1 MIRQSSFIGIVAT
14 ASGLLINASTAQAAA
29 ATWVSATGS
38 DTGTCPITAPCRTF
52 SFAHSQ
58 TNNNGSI
65 NVLTSG
71 NFGPLTIAKAI
82 SIVADGVEAVI
93 NTGAGGA
100 GIIVQAG
107 AAAVVS
113 LRGLIIDMRGTA
125 NHGIFFFS
133 GAALHVHN
141 SVIRKAGEGIF
152 LQPASGNLE
161 LYVADTTVAN
171 SAGTGIEI
179 RPNGNANVNVVLDR
193 VRVENSLGNGMAFFG
208 NSTTGIVT
216 ATVRDSISAGNGNHG
231 IITAENAGGGT
242 TTAMLE
248 RTASLNND
256 EMGVIAS
263 GAGATIRIGNSTVS
277 GNQVG
282 MASFGGGVIQSY
294 GTNKVNGNGTD
305 GDPSSTI
312 ASK

>member
-1 MIRQSSFIGIVAT
+1 M
-14 ASGLLINASTAQAAA
+14 
-29 ATWVSATGS
+29 
-38 DTGTCPITAPCRTF
+38 
-52 SFAHSQ
+52 
-58 TNNNGSI
+58 
-65 NVLTSG
+65 
-71 NFGPLTIAKAI
+71 
-82 SIVADGVEAVI
+82 
-93 NTGAGGA
+93 
-100 GIIVQAG
+100 
-107 AAAVVS
+107 VS

-152 LQPASGNLE
+152 LQPASGTLE

-216 ATVRDSISAGNGNHG
+216 ATVRASTSTGNGNHG
-231 IITAENAGGGT
+231 IIAAENAGGGT

-263 GAGATIRIGNSTVS
+263 GAGATIRVGDSTVTGSNS
-277 GNQVG
+277 GLSAG
-282 MASFGGGVIQSY
+282 SGGAIASY
-294 GTNKVNGNGTD
+294 GTNQVNGNVAD
-305 GDPSSTI
+305 GNPTSTI
-312 ASK
+312 AMR